1 MDDPK
6 SDSVLETKIIETW
19 TTLDYRADKWGPERI
34 VFEVASNHGDSGG
47 TFSTYFLQ
55 DNAYVDFRE
64 YDPKK
69 KAEEVVFSDDGGG
82 YSYIYT
88 VLQYSN
94 KKDRDSQT
102 GKFGEGL
109 KMGSAA
115 GLRHDVDQEFGSQN
129 WSARPLAKKIYL
141 EQEDKE
147 VEILCQEIAIGH
159 EPIKGS
165 YTRIRNPSPEII
177 KHVLSFSERIIDYRE
192 DLVSSKRIGLYNKH
206 QLFLPATLF
215 QGELFIKK
223 IKYYLDKPLFLTY
236 QVNGLEADSL
246 LSPDRDHVIESE
258 LEDRK
263 SVV

>member
-64 YDPKK
+64 YDP
-69 KAEEVVFSDDGGG
+69 
-82 YSYIYT
+82 
-88 VLQYSN
+88 N

-129 WSARPLAKKIYL
+129 WSARPLEKKIYL

-147 VEILCQEIAIGH
+147 VEILCQEITIGH

-177 KHVLSFSERIIDYRE
+177 KQVLSFSERIIDYRE
-192 DLVSSKRIGLYNKH
+192 D
-206 QLFLPATLF
+206 
-215 QGELFIKK
+215 
-223 IKYYLDKPLFLTY
+223 
-236 QVNGLEADSL
+236 
-246 LSPDRDHVIESE
+246 
-258 LEDRK
+258 
-263 SVV
+263 